1 MSEKIGEKSF
11 LKKCE
16 ASRESESRASVSRAT
31 VSRGSENRASVRES
45 SFKTKSEPKLE
56 RKFDFTFDNWTETK
70 PEKKYFISE
79 RFQGIINRLV
89 KSVSMSFKSNSV
101 QVVCLSVLG
110 FCAGVF
116 LTCILITAR
125 RPDSRHGVG
134 GLETSAE
141 PEYEENLSSLL
152 AQVEKDTAADFD
164 ADAEA
169 LLSDSV
175 DEASADAALTDSALS
190 DPDSSVITYQT
201 YRVKAGDMIGFIADA
216 FDVTQDTIISVNN
229 IKQSRLI
236 QPGQYLKIPSM
247 PGIIYTV
254 KKNGETPATIAEKY
268 KVNAEKCAS
277 ANYVSLD
284 TELKAGTSIFVPEA
298 ELDWATRQEINGDLF
313 KKPLHARYWLSSN
326 YGWRDSPFNAGK
338 RTFHGGVDMAVA
350 QGTPIYAALD
360 GTVTAVGYNATYG
373 NYVIITHHSGY
384 KTLYGHMKATACR
397 KGNFVYTNT
406 VIGYV
411 GSTGMS
417 TGPHLHFTVYKNG
430 KTINPFAVLN

>member
-1 MSEKIGEKSF
+1 MSEKIGTKSF

-16 ASRESESRASVSRAT
+16 ASLEQ
-31 VSRGSENRASVRES
+31 
-45 SFKTKSEPKLE
+45 KSEF
-56 RKFDFTFDNWTETK
+56 KFEKK
-70 PEKKYFISE
+70 PEVKREKKCFISE
-79 RFQGIINRLV
+79 RFQCIINKLV
-89 KSVSMSFKSNSV
+89 KSIVMSFKSNSV

-116 LTCILITAR
+116 LTCVLITAR

-134 GLETSAE
+134 GLETTAE

-152 AQVEKDTAADFD
+152 AEVDAVVDAAN
-164 ADAEA
+164 AEA
-169 LLSDSV
+169 EIAANIENP
-175 DEASADAALTDSALS
+175 DENLE
-190 DPDSSVITYQT
+190 ITYQT
-201 YRVKAGDMIGFIADA
+201 YRVKSGDMIGFIADA

-254 KKNGETPATIAEKY
+254 KKNGETPSTIAEKY
-268 KVNAEKCAS
+268 KVNAEKTAFVNNLTVDS
-277 ANYVSLD
+277 
-284 TELKAGTSIFVPEA
+284 ELKSGTSLFVPEA

-326 YGWRDSPFNAGK
+326 YGWRASPFNAGK

-360 GTVTAVGYNATYG
+360 GTVTAVGFNATYG

-384 KTLYGHMKATACR
+384 KTLYGHMKTTACR

-430 KTINPFAVLN
+430 KTINPMAVLN

>member
-1 MSEKIGEKSF
+1 MSDKIGEKSL

-16 ASRESESRASVSRAT
+16 ATLEP
-31 VSRGSENRASVRES
+31 
-45 SFKTKSEPKLE
+45 KSE
-56 RKFDFTFDNWTETK
+56 
-70 PEKKYFISE
+70 KKCFISGSFQAIMN
-79 RFQGIINRLV
+79 RFV
-89 KSVSMSFKSNSV
+89 KSVVMSFKSNSV
-101 QVVCLSVLG
+101 KIVCLSVLG

-116 LTCILITAR
+116 LTCLLITAR

-152 AQVEKDTAADFD
+152 ADVEKDIAAADAVEEASL
-164 ADAEA
+164 ADAS
-169 LLSDSV
+169 LKDL
-175 DEASADAALTDSALS
+175 
-190 DPDSSVITYQT
+190 DSSVITYQT

-229 IKQSRLI
+229 IRQSRLI

-284 TELKAGTSIFVPEA
+284 TELKAGTSLFIPDA

-313 KKPLHARYWLSSN
+313 KKPLHTRYWLSSS

-338 RTFHGGVDMAVA
+338 RTFHGGIDMASSS
-350 QGTPIYAALD
+350 GTPIYAALD

-384 KTLYGHMKATACR
+384 KTLYGHMKSTACR

-430 KTINPFAVLN
+430 KTINPLVVLN

>member
-16 ASRESESRASVSRAT
+16 ASISAQ
-31 VSRGSENRASVRES
+31 
-45 SFKTKSEPKLE
+45 KTTE
-56 RKFDFTFDNWTETK
+56 RTT
-70 PEKKYFISE
+70 EKKCFISE
-79 RFQGIINRLV
+79 KIQCIINKLV
-89 KSVSMSFKSNSV
+89 KSLIMSFKSNSV

-116 LTCILITAR
+116 LTCVLITAR
-125 RPDSRHGVG
+125 RPDTRHGVG
-134 GLETSAE
+134 GLETTAE

-152 AQVEKDTAADFD
+152 ASIETDIKITEAVEA
-164 ADAEA
+164 
-169 LLSDSV
+169 SDS
-175 DEASADAALTDSALS
+175 EIAAEELLAEEGLAEKPVES
-190 DPDSSVITYQT
+190 DSSIITYQT

-284 TELKAGTSIFVPEA
+284 TELKAGTSLFVPDA

-326 YGWRDSPFNAGK
+326 YGWRNSPFNAGS
-338 RTFHGGVDMAVA
+338 RTFHGGIDMAVA

-360 GTVTAVGYNATYG
+360 GTVSAVGYNATYG

-384 KTLYGHMKATACR
+384 KTLYGHMKSTACK

-430 KTINPFAVLN
+430 KTINPLTVLN

>member
-1 MSEKIGEKSF
+1 MSDKIGEKSF

-16 ASRESESRASVSRAT
+16 ASRASV
-31 VSRGSENRASVRES
+31 VEASKEV
-45 SFKTKSEPKLE
+45 KIEPKLE
-56 RKFDFTFDNWTETK
+56 RKFNFKFDNWAEAK
-70 PEKKYFISE
+70 PQKKYFISE
-79 RFQGIINRLV
+79 RFQCIMNKLV
-89 KSVSMSFKSNSV
+89 KSITMSFKSNSV

-116 LTCILITAR
+116 LTCLLITAR

-134 GLETSAE
+134 GLETTAE

-152 AQVEKDTAADFD
+152 AEVETDIAV
-164 ADAEA
+164 ADASDA
-169 LLSDSV
+169 AVTDSSLSDS
-175 DEASADAALTDSALS
+175 DSI
-190 DPDSSVITYQT
+190 ITYQT
-201 YRVKAGDMIGFIADA
+201 YRVKSGDMIGFIADA

-254 KKNGETPATIAEKY
+254 KKNGETPVTIAEKY
-268 KVNAEKCAS
+268 KVNADKTAL
-277 ANYVSLD
+277 ANNVSLD
-284 TELKAGTSIFVPEA
+284 TEFKAGTSLFVPEA

-326 YGWRDSPFNAGK
+326 YGWRASPFNAGK
-338 RTFHGGVDMAVA
+338 RTFHGGIDMAVS

-384 KTLYGHMKATACR
+384 KTLYGHMKSTACR

>member
-1 MSEKIGEKSF
+1 MSDKIGEKSF
-11 LKKCE
+11 LRKCE
-16 ASRESESRASVSRAT
+16 ASLVQNPQKIT
-31 VSRGSENRASVRES
+31 G
-45 SFKTKSEPKLE
+45 
-56 RKFDFTFDNWTETK
+56 
-70 PEKKYFISE
+70 EKKDFISE
-79 RFQGIINRLV
+79 KKHCIINKLV
-89 KSVSMSFKSNSV
+89 NNVVMSFKSNSI

-116 LTCILITAR
+116 LTCVLITAR
-125 RPDSRHGVG
+125 RPDTRHGVG

-141 PEYEENLSSLL
+141 PEYEENLSTLL
-152 AQVEKDTAADFD
+152 AEVDKDIKAADSVKKEPAAVSEIADDDNLLALAED
-164 ADAEA
+164 APDA
-169 LLSDSV
+169 S
-175 DEASADAALTDSALS
+175 ASADSAL
-190 DPDSSVITYQT
+190 PEAVSSIITYQT
-201 YRVKAGDMIGFIADA
+201 YRVKSGDMIGFIADA

-268 KVNAEKCAS
+268 KVNADKCAS

-284 TELKAGTSIFVPEA
+284 TELKAGTSLFVPDA

-326 YGWRDSPFNAGK
+326 YGWRDSPFNPGK
-338 RTFHGGVDMAVA
+338 RTFHGGLDMAVA
-350 QGTPIYAALD
+350 SGTPIYAALD
-360 GTVTAVGYNATYG
+360 GTVTAVGFNATYG

-384 KTLYGHMKATACR
+384 KTLYGHMKSTACR

>member
-1 MSEKIGEKSF
+1 MSDKIGEKSL

-16 ASRESESRASVSRAT
+16 ATLEP
-31 VSRGSENRASVRES
+31 
-45 SFKTKSEPKLE
+45 KSE
-56 RKFDFTFDNWTETK
+56 
-70 PEKKYFISE
+70 KKCFISGSFQVIMN
-79 RFQGIINRLV
+79 RFV
-89 KSVSMSFKSNSV
+89 KSVVMSFKSNSV
-101 QVVCLSVLG
+101 KVVCLSVLG

-116 LTCILITAR
+116 LTCLLITAR

-152 AQVEKDTAADFD
+152 ADVEKDIVAADAVEEASL
-164 ADAEA
+164 ADAS
-169 LLSDSV
+169 LSDI
-175 DEASADAALTDSALS
+175 
-190 DPDSSVITYQT
+190 DSSVITYQT

-229 IKQSRLI
+229 IRQSRLI

-284 TELKAGTSIFVPEA
+284 TELKAGTSLFIPDA

-313 KKPLHARYWLSSN
+313 KKPLHTRYWLSSS

-338 RTFHGGVDMAVA
+338 RTFHGGIDMASSS
-350 QGTPIYAALD
+350 GTPIYAALD

-384 KTLYGHMKATACR
+384 KTLYGHMKSTACR

-430 KTINPFAVLN
+430 KTINPLVVLN

>member
-1 MSEKIGEKSF
+1 MIEKIGEKSF

-16 ASRESESRASVSRAT
+16 AS
-31 VSRGSENRASVRES
+31 
-45 SFKTKSEPKLE
+45 LE
-56 RKFDFTFDNWTETK
+56 AQ
-70 PEKKYFISE
+70 PEKKDFIS
-79 RFQGIINRLV
+79 QKKQCIISRLV
-89 KSVSMSFKSNSV
+89 KSFAMSFKSNSV
-101 QVVCLSVLG
+101 QVVCFSVIA

-116 LTCILITAR
+116 LTCMLITAK
-125 RPDSRHGVG
+125 RPDTRHGVG
-134 GLETSAE
+134 GLETTAV
-141 PEYEENLSSLL
+141 PEYSENLSSLL
-152 AQVEKDTAADFD
+152 DEVETLPPVD
-164 ADAEA
+164 ADSSEIPE
-169 LLSDSV
+169 L
-175 DEASADAALTDSALS
+175 ADITDSNIAENTADDELH
-190 DPDSSVITYQT
+190 ITYQT
-201 YRVKAGDMIGFIADA
+201 YRVKSGDMIGFIADE

-247 PGIIYTV
+247 PGIVYTV
-254 KKNGETPATIAEKY
+254 KKNGETPVTIAEKY
-268 KVNAEKCAS
+268 KVNADKFAQVNHLTLETAL
-277 ANYVSLD
+277 N
-284 TELKAGTSIFVPEA
+284 AGTSLFVPDA

-313 KKPLHARYWLSSN
+313 KKPLHARYWLSST

-338 RTFHGGVDMAVA
+338 RTFHGGLDMAVA
-350 QGTPIYAALD
+350 TGTPIYAALD

-384 KTLYGHMKATACR
+384 KTLYGHMKSTACR

-430 KTINPFAVLN
+430 KTINPLAVLN

>member
-1 MSEKIGEKSF
+1 MSNKIGEKSL

-16 ASRESESRASVSRAT
+16 AT
-31 VSRGSENRASVRES
+31 
-45 SFKTKSEPKLE
+45 L
-56 RKFDFTFDNWTETK
+56 
-70 PEKKYFISE
+70 EKKCFISE
-79 RFQGIINRLV
+79 KFQGIISKLI
-89 KSVSMSFKSNSV
+89 KSIVMSFKSNSV

-116 LTCILITAR
+116 LTCLLITAR

-141 PEYEENLSSLL
+141 PEYEENLSNLL
-152 AQVEKDTAADFD
+152 SDVEKDI
-164 ADAEA
+164 
-169 LLSDSV
+169 
-175 DEASADAALTDSALS
+175 ASADAEDNASFSDAALKDT
-190 DPDSSVITYQT
+190 DSSVITYQT

-229 IKQSRLI
+229 IRQSRLI

-268 KVNAEKCAS
+268 KVNAEKCAL
-277 ANYVSLD
+277 ANYMNVNS
-284 TELKAGTSIFVPEA
+284 ELKAGTSLFVPDA

-313 KKPLHARYWLSSN
+313 KKPLHTRYWLSSN

-338 RTFHGGVDMAVA
+338 RTFHGGVDMASST
-350 QGTPIYAALD
+350 GTPIYAALD

-384 KTLYGHMKATACR
+384 KTLYGHMKSTACR

-430 KTINPFAVLN
+430 KTINPLVVLN

>member
-1 MSEKIGEKSF
+1 MSEEKREKS
-11 LKKCE
+11 LLRRCEAAIEAESKAEKKCFI
-16 ASRESESRASVSRAT
+16 SKNSHSIIRKFLNSV
-31 VSRGSENRASVRES
+31 VM
-45 SFKTKSEPKLE
+45 SFKT
-56 RKFDFTFDNWTETK
+56 
-70 PEKKYFISE
+70 
-79 RFQGIINRLV
+79 
-89 KSVSMSFKSNSV
+89 NSI

-116 LTCILITAR
+116 LTCVLITTR

-134 GLETSAE
+134 GLETAAE

-152 AQVEKDTAADFD
+152 ASVEKDVNATGVAAADSD
-164 ADAEA
+164 MAAEELLVQEGLADNNFN
-169 LLSDSV
+169 SDSI
-175 DEASADAALTDSALS
+175 
-190 DPDSSVITYQT
+190 ITYQT
-201 YRVKAGDMIGFIADA
+201 YRVKSGDMIGFIADA

-254 KKNGETPATIAEKY
+254 KKNGETPQTIADKY
-268 KVNAEKCAS
+268 KVNAEKCAN

-284 TELKAGTSIFVPEA
+284 TELKAGTSLFVPDA

-313 KKPLHARYWLSSN
+313 KKPIHARYWLSSN
-326 YGWRDSPFNAGK
+326 YGWRNSPFNPGA
-338 RTFHGGVDMAVA
+338 RSFHGGIDMAVSA
-350 QGTPIYAALD
+350 GTPIYAALD
-360 GTVTAVGYNATYG
+360 GTVSAVGYNATYG

-384 KTLYGHMKATACR
+384 KTLYGHMKSTACR

-430 KTINPFAVLN
+430 KTINPLTVLN

>member
-1 MSEKIGEKSF
+1 MSDKIGEKSF
-11 LKKCE
+11 LRKCE
-16 ASRESESRASVSRAT
+16 ASLEMAA
-31 VSRGSENRASVRES
+31 
-45 SFKTKSEPKLE
+45 EPRL
-56 RKFDFTFDNWTETK
+56 
-70 PEKKYFISE
+70 EKKDFISE
-79 RFQGIINRLV
+79 KKHCIIRKLV
-89 KSVSMSFKSNSV
+89 NNVIMSFKSNSV

-110 FCAGVF
+110 FCAGVL
-116 LTCILITAR
+116 LTCVLITAR
-125 RPDSRHGVG
+125 RPDTKHGVG
-134 GLETSAE
+134 GLETAAE
-141 PEYEENLSSLL
+141 PEYEENLSTLL
-152 AQVEKDTAADFD
+152 ADVDAAIDLAKVE
-164 ADAEA
+164 E
-169 LLSDSV
+169 
-175 DEASADAALTDSALS
+175 ADAAADALS
-190 DPDSSVITYQT
+190 ENTSENLEITYQT

-254 KKNGETPATIAEKY
+254 KKNGETPVTIAEKY
-268 KVNAEKCAS
+268 KVNADKIAS
-277 ANYVSLD
+277 VNYLNNDS
-284 TELKAGTSIFVPEA
+284 ELKAGTSLFVPEA

-326 YGWRDSPFNAGK
+326 YGWRDSPFSAGK
-338 RTFHGGVDMAVA
+338 RTFHGGLDMAVA
-350 QGTPIYAALD
+350 SGTPIYAALD
-360 GTVTAVGYNATYG
+360 GTVTAVGFNATYG

-384 KTLYGHMKATACR
+384 KTLYGHMKSTACR

-430 KTINPFAVLN
+430 KTINPFTVLN

>member
-1 MSEKIGEKSF
+1 MSDKIGEKSL

-16 ASRESESRASVSRAT
+16 ATLEP
-31 VSRGSENRASVRES
+31 
-45 SFKTKSEPKLE
+45 KSE
-56 RKFDFTFDNWTETK
+56 
-70 PEKKYFISE
+70 KKCFISE
-79 RFQGIINRLV
+79 RFQGIINRLL
-89 KSVSMSFKSNSV
+89 KSIVMSFKSNSV
-101 QVVCLSVLG
+101 KVVCLSVLG

-116 LTCILITAR
+116 LTCLLITAR

-141 PEYEENLSSLL
+141 PEYEESLSSLL
-152 AQVEKDTAADFD
+152 ADVEKDIAAAD
-164 ADAEA
+164 A
-169 LLSDSV
+169 LDSVENASLSD
-175 DEASADAALTDSALS
+175 ASLNDL
-190 DPDSSVITYQT
+190 DSSIITYQT
-201 YRVKAGDMIGFIADA
+201 YRVKAGDMICFIADA

-254 KKNGETPATIAEKY
+254 KKNGETPASIAEKY
-268 KVNAEKCAS
+268 KVNAEKCAN

-284 TELKAGTSIFVPEA
+284 TELKAGTSLFIPDA

-313 KKPLHARYWLSSN
+313 KKPLHTRYWLSSN

-338 RTFHGGVDMAVA
+338 RTFHGGIDMASSS
-350 QGTPIYAALD
+350 GTPIYAALD

-384 KTLYGHMKATACR
+384 KTLYGHMKSTACR

-430 KTINPFAVLN
+430 KTINPLVVLN